1 VGDTMKAIGID
12 VGGTGVKGSIIREDG
27 TFLYQEKVPTD
38 ISQGREGILESI
50 YRVIDVLMNRDHT
63 IIGIG
68 IGTAGR
74 VDPAKGEIVFATAN
88 LPFWQ
93 GTNVIEQ
100 IETRFGLPCVVENDA
115 NAALIG
121 ELWKWEGSPETA
133 VMLTL
138 GTGVGGANAIN
149 GQIINGHHHQS
160 GEWGH
165 VVLVPKGKPCNC
177 GKRGCL
183 EQYLSGTALV
193 QAVFTETNLSY
204 RHGSEIFEEYS
215 KGNQQVEQVV
225 DRYLDYLAIAV
236 YNISVAIDPE
246 VVIIGG
252 GVIDS
257 KSHWWSGF
265 QDKLKEYSVK
275 SCIYPA
281 VMGNKA
287 GMLGAA
293 KLLFQVMEKRGE
305 SV

>member
-1 VGDTMKAIGID
+1 MNAIGID

-27 TFLYQEKVPTD
+27 TILYHEMVPTD
-38 ISQGREGILESI
+38 ISQGREGILQSI
-50 YRVIDVLMNRDHT
+50 YKVIDLLLHKDQTV
-63 IIGIG
+63 IGIG

-74 VDPAKGEIVFATAN
+74 VDREKGEIVFATAN
-88 LPFWQ
+88 LPSWQ
-93 GTNVIEQ
+93 GTNVKVE
-100 IETRFGLPCVVENDA
+100 IETRYGLPCVVENDA

-121 ELWKWEGSPETA
+121 ELWKREGNPETA

-149 GQIINGHHHQS
+149 GQILNGHHHQS

-165 VVLVPKGKPCNC
+165 VVLVPNGKPCNC

-193 QAVFTETNLSY
+193 QAVLTETDLSF

-215 KGNQQVEQVV
+215 NGNQQVKQVV
-225 DRYLDYLAIAV
+225 DRYLDHLAIAV

-246 VVIIGG
+246 VVFIGG

-257 KSHWWSGF
+257 KSHWWAGF
-265 QDKLKEYSVK
+265 QHKLKEYFVK
-275 SCIYPA
+275 SSIYPA
-281 VMGNKA
+281 VLGNKA

>member
-1 VGDTMKAIGID
+1 MKAIGID

-27 TFLYQEKVPTD
+27 TILYHEIVPTN

-50 YRVIDVLMNRDHT
+50 HKVVDLLLHIDQTV
-63 IIGIG
+63 IGIG

-74 VDPAKGEIVFATAN
+74 VNPAKGEIVFATAN
-88 LPFWQ
+88 LPSWQ
-93 GTNVIEQ
+93 GTNVKEEIV
-100 IETRFGLPCVVENDA
+100 TRYGLPCVVENDA

-165 VVLVPKGKPCNC
+165 VVLVPNGKPCNC

-193 QAVFTETNLSY
+193 QAVLTETDLSFQ
-204 RHGSEIFEEYS
+204 HGSEIFEEYS
-215 KGNQQVEQVV
+215 KGNQPVKQVV
-225 DRYLDYLAIAV
+225 DRYLDHLAIAV

-246 VVIIGG
+246 VVFIGG

-257 KSHWWSGF
+257 KSHWWAGF
-265 QDKLKEYSVK
+265 QDKLKEYFVK
-275 SCIYPA
+275 SSIYPA
-281 VMGNKA
+281 VLGNKA